1 VITGLVLA
9 AIFLMAVLGLWI
21 LLLANAQHAQRIA
34 AYRFDPPERETAAE
48 WKDRASRSPEIPWLR
63 RGPGPHAID
72 PRQASTPDAVHSEP
86 SVGWDRRDHR
96 DGGRGRRPTRRH
108 AYRLHAGHT
117 V

>member
-1 VITGLVLA
+1 MITGLVLA
-9 AIFLMAVLGLWI
+9 AIFLMAVLGVWI
-21 LLLANAQHAQRIA
+21 LLLANAQHALRIA
-34 AYRFDPPERETAAE
+34 AYRSDRPARKTAAARKE
-48 WKDRASRSPEIPWLR
+48 RASRSPEIPWLR

-72 PRQASTPDAVHSEP
+72 PRQASAPDAVHSGP

-108 AYRLHAGHT
+108 GYRLHAGHT